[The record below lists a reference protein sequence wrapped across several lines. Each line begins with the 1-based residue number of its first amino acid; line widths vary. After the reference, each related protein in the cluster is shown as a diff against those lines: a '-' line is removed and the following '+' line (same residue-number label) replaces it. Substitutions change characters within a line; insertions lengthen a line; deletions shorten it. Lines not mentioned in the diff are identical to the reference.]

1 MRVNLDFTATKISLL
16 LVRRCA
22 LAICDGKIHQSGGL
36 WVKDGSAAFSMLF
49 CPWGTL
55 PTDVSSRQPHKPM

>member
-1 MRVNLDFTATKISLL
+1 MRVNLDFAATKISLVI
-16 LVRRCA
+16 VRRCA

-49 CPWGTL
+49 CYWCTL
-55 PTDVSSRQPHKPM
+55 PADVASRQPDKPM